1 MERKFCEHCGS
12 AMESDDIFCP
22 SCGKRI
28 TDTDANIEENDVLIE
43 PDEPEAP
50 EMSQV
55 YQAPQ
60 PPGPSQTYQAPQIP
74 GISQPSQPSSIQQ
87 TISANPFKQFSSN
100 IGPDQ
105 VSKRT
110 SSRGMIIGGA
120 IAITILIAI
129 IASIILFLK

>member
-60 PPGPSQTYQAPQIP
+60 PPGHLKPIRHLRSPGYPNHPSHPLYNKQ
-74 GISQPSQPSSIQQ
+74 
-87 TISANPFKQFSSN
+87 SALILKQF
-100 IGPDQ
+100 
-105 VSKRT
+105 R
-110 SSRGMIIGGA
+110 A
-120 IAITILIAI
+120 I
-129 IASIILFLK
+129 